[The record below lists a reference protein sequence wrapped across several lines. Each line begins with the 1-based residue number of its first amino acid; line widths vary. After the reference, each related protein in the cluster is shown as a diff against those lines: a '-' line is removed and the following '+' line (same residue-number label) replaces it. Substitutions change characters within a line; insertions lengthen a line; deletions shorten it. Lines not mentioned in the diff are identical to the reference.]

1 MSNKAK
7 KTAKEVQ
14 RLQDLYQSDDAKE
27 SAKQESPMS
36 TDTTTVNVE
45 TINKHAVI
53 KRELMFLVVLIIVMT
68 TLLFAINSWVSKS
81 NLLGERISSLL

>member
-14 RLQDLYQSDDAKE
+14 RLQNLYQSDDTTEAV
-27 SAKQESPMS
+27 KQVIPTA

-53 KRELMFLVVLIIVMT
+53 KKELVFLVVLIVVMT
-68 TLLFAINSWVSKS
+68 TLLFAINLWVSKS
-81 NLLGERISSLL
+81 NLLGNWISSLF